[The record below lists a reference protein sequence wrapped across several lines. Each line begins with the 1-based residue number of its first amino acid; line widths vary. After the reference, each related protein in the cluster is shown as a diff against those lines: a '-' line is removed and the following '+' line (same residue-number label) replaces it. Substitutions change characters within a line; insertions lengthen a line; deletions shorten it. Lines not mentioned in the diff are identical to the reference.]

1 MCIRDRGFSVV
12 PLSQVVEV
20 DETRAGLRHDVLGGT
35 AYPLLLLRVGW
46 QAIGRSHLV
55 STPRRPVDDVLLP

>member
-1 MCIRDRGFSVV
+1 MPFTYDKIAV
-12 PLSQVVEV
+12 
-20 DETRAGLRHDVLGGT
+20 AMN
-35 AYPLLLLRVGW
+35 PLLLLRVGW